1 MTFNANNFNWSELT
15 DPDFPNDKIFG
26 SDFILTKYPDLD
38 NKEVKEKKKI
48 KAKVN
53 NNTGDITLSEVDKD
67 GNETKIQTRSKN
79 GEVTIFEPILNNQ
92 LFSENNSDTLS
103 QYKNITELS
112 KLKFLDENRLNF
124 KPTFA
129 ENLDLFGSDNISS
142 LNMMSFQEGDILGD
156 FNFNTDFGAEPAAAS
171 EAFSSGNK
179 EFVSKGSIVG
189 KTFLR
194 YPLTEVPDALG
205 FDFIRIRSYE
215 YTPGGSGALSISNGR
230 LSAKDRLIKDATP
243 IETVI
248 LPMQPNFSE
257 SNAVQWGGDT
267 INPLQLLG
275 ASAASTLIEG
285 IGNIGQPGMI
295 EGVAEG
301 FKELTS
307 DIMQAIQDPNTG
319 PALIAYFAGQAVG
332 ANILGRT
339 AGVTLNPNLELLFK
353 GPNLRTFNFNFRF
366 TPRSEDEAFEIKQ
379 IIRCFKKNMAVRR
392 SASNMFLLT
401 PNIFTLEYIYNSTGG
416 NAGQTHPYLNMFKPM
431 AMTSFNVNYTPDGTY
446 MTYGDGS
453 LTQYDVQMS
462 FGEIEPIFADDYD
475 ASQSGDLDVGDYDSH
490 INMGY

>member
-1 MTFNANNFNWSELT
+1 MTFNANNLNWSTLS
-15 DPDFPNDKIFG
+15 DADFPNDKFFKT
-26 SDFILTKYPDLD
+26 DFILTKYPDLD

-48 KAKVN
+48 QSKVN
-53 NNTGDITLSEVDKD
+53 TDTGDITLSEVDKD
-67 GNETKIQTRSKN
+67 GNATKIQTRSKN
-79 GEVTIFEPILNNQ
+79 GVVNIFDESLNQ
-92 LFSENNSDTLS
+92 QYFSESYFDTLF
-103 QYKNITELS
+103 QYETIMGDSRQKIIG
-112 KLKFLDENRLNF
+112 ENFGTVFNGNTVDPDF
-124 KPTFA
+124 W
-129 ENLDLFGSDNISS
+129 GSDFLSDV
-142 LNMMSFQEGDILGD
+142 NMWDTDTVGQ
-156 FNFNTDFGAEPAAAS
+156 FNLSTDYQAKEAGKQGFSAGN
-171 EAFSSGNK
+171 EAFAG
-179 EFVSKGSIVG
+179 KGTPVG

-205 FDFIRIRSYE
+205 FDFIRIRSYQ
-215 YTPGGSGALSISNGR
+215 YTPGGKEALKLSNGR
-230 LSAKDRLIKDATP
+230 ISAKERLIKDATP

-267 INPLQLLG
+267 IDPLKLIG
-275 ASAASTLIEG
+275 ANAAGIVIEG
-285 IGNIGQPGMI
+285 MGNLGQEGMI
-295 EGVAEG
+295 KGVTEG
-301 FKELTS
+301 FKELTA
-307 DIMQAIQDPNTG
+307 DIMGAIKDPNTG
-319 PALIAYFAGQAVG
+319 PAIIAYFAGQAVG

-392 SASNMFLLT
+392 SVSNMFLLT
-401 PNIFTLEYIYNSTGG
+401 PNIFTLEYIYNSTGE
-416 NAGQTHPYLNMFKPM
+416 NAGQLHPYLNMFKPM

-453 LTQYDVQMS
+453 LTQYDVQMA
-462 FGEIEPIFADDYD
+462 FGEIEPIYSDEYD
-475 ASQSGDLDVGDYDSH
+475 AAISGDSDVGNYDQH